1 MFSESVTVTA
11 AWLAG
16 LLSFFS
22 PCVLPLIP
30 SYFSFI
36 TGLNLDQLS
45 QVADT
50 GLRRRVISMTV
61 AYVLGFSLVFIL
73 LGASA
78 TLLGNFFTAYKDWLR
93 IAGGLLIIVL
103 GLHLLGI
110 LHIGWLEMD
119 KRIHSRRAP
128 VHMLGVFLVGM
139 AFGAGWSPCIGPM
152 LGSILI
158 MAGNQDTV
166 WQGMGLLGVFSL
178 GLALPFL
185 TLSFFID
192 FLLKF
197 IRKAVRF
204 TGYIHKIAGGM
215 LVAMGALL
223 LADKLYLL
231 AF

>member
-1 MFSESVTVTA
+1 MFTESVSITA
-11 AWLAG
+11 ALLAG

-36 TGLNLDQLS
+36 TGLNLDQLT
-45 QVADT
+45 QAADT
-50 GLRRRVISMTV
+50 GIRRRVISMTL
-61 AYVLGFSLVFIL
+61 AYVLGFSVVFIL

-78 TLLGNFFTAYKDWLR
+78 TMMGNLFTASKDWLR
-93 IAGGLLIIVL
+93 IGGGLLIIVL

-110 LHIGWLEMD
+110 LHIPWLEMD
-119 KRIHSRRAP
+119 KRIHSARAP
-128 VHMLGVFLVGM
+128 VHLVGVFVVGM

-158 MAGNQDTV
+158 MAGNQETV
-166 WQGMGLLGVFSL
+166 WQGMGLLAIFSL
-178 GLALPFL
+178 GLALPFVV
-185 TLSFFID
+185 LSFFID

-197 IRKAVRF
+197 IRRIVRF
-204 TGYIHKIAGGM
+204 TGLIHKIAGGL
-215 LVAMGALL
+215 LVAVGALL